1 MRMLKYILEVVWY
14 IMWEILVA
22 PMRMLKYILEIVWY
36 IIGAVATMRML
47 KYFRT
52 SRNIWRGSTQKSI
65 EGHQKRKVR
74 RREEVVEVTDS
85 CFKNYLIC
93 WD

>member
-36 IIGAVATMRML
+36 IIGAVAPMRML

-52 SRNIWRGSTQKSI
+52 SRNI
-65 EGHQKRKVR
+65 
-74 RREEVVEVTDS
+74 
-85 CFKNYLIC
+85 
-93 WD
+93 